1 MNSQTS
7 KFEKENFQ
15 AVNLGQTGCVSKRP
29 GQEMADTVGKA
40 AEFLGAKFDRAL
52 DRAQESLQ
60 DLEKM
65 GQEGWQ
71 DLKEGA
77 LDYTRQQPL
86 NALLLAFASG
96 ILLGWVTKR
105 R

>member
-7 KFEKENFQ
+7 EFERENFQ
-15 AVNLGQTGCVSKRP
+15 AVNRGQTGCVNKRL
-29 GQEMADTVGKA
+29 GQEMAAKVGST
-40 AEFLGAKFDRAL
+40 AESLGAKFDRAL

-60 DLEKM
+60 ELEKM
-65 GQEGWQ
+65 GEEGWQ

-86 NALLLAFASG
+86 NALLLAFGSG
-96 ILLGWVTKR
+96 ILLGWMTKR

>member
-7 KFEKENFQ
+7 KFEKENFE
-15 AVNLGQTGCVSKRP
+15 AANLGQTGCVNKRP
-29 GQEMADTVGKA
+29 GQEMADKVGKA

-52 DRAQESLQ
+52 DRSQESLQ

-77 LDYTRQQPL
+77 LDYARHQPL